1 MNAETLCGKVLGS
14 CTLQQVIGRGSM
26 GAVYLARQSR
36 PNRQVAV
43 KVLLPT
49 APIQSSRHTAF
60 LERFRHETDAAAL
73 LQHPNIMPVHE
84 YGEIDGLAYLVMPY
98 ISGGTLQDELNT
110 QGKLPLTRVVFYLEQ
125 IAAAIDFAHEH
136 GVIHRDIKPANIML
150 TPEKRILLTDFGMVR
165 IVSEQQNS
173 PSDADI
179 PISTHDYMA
188 PEQIAG
194 GPIDTRTDTYSLS
207 IILYQ
212 MVTGTLP
219 YKKRSTIPPTSPCML
234 RPDLPEAAEA
244 VILHAIT
251 LKPAAR
257 FTHARAMAR
266 EFRSQLEKAG
276 VQVDT
281 TYHIAAREAHPSNNQ
296 PRTRSLLDPLW
307 RTDTASVAAITSTGA
322 SGAIENNFSGPST
335 RSTDATASAVQKG
348 KSTGNMAKY
357 GANVDSFID
366 TAGHV
371 NASAPIHTDKQ
382 ATAPSSQQYLPTT
395 TKERNRLSVKDMY
408 NQSKPTHQDY
418 PAQDQPVPTRQPT
431 NNLLLPSH
439 SRQNRKTS
447 LYGWQSE
454 KIPAVPASPADDR
467 MQPAPPATP
476 DFLTH
481 DPFHISAT
489 TPNADT
495 QQMPQDGAP
504 PLLPKRASL
513 NVSSRTRQLGS
524 SSAEEPTQSFNQSQF
539 SPMTQPAGN
548 ITRQLTNT
556 TGMLPAPGSTG
567 MLPAP
572 GSTGALIYPPGEY
585 SGDTGMLRLNQP
597 VKVVKVP
604 VAGQPGQYMTGI
616 LPVQPRTNAL
626 PPLNG
631 QNGAEQNSSRKYSKI
646 ILLAI
651 LALVLIAGSG
661 GFLLLHQH
669 AQQQT
674 TTNTAIAKQIQ
685 SHNATATAVANAQA
699 TAAINNIILEDPL
712 ATNIHGWPVVMN
724 DHGRSYFFKNG
735 AYHIRQD
742 GTFLA
747 YAYMANEVPP
757 TNFAYSLTM
766 QQISGD
772 NTVDF
777 NYYGPILRYNN
788 DNGHVTFY
796 MFKIINNK
804 AQTKYQF
811 LSYDSKNAANPWSNS
826 IWQKNTGKEFRGA
839 KKANTVKIVINKNT
853 FTFYVN
859 GTRLGQAQST
869 LLTTGNVGM
878 GVSHQGNET
887 AFTNLLLTHQ

>member
-14 CTLQQVIGRGSM
+14 CTLQKVIGCGSI

-43 KVLLPT
+43 KVLLPI

-98 ISGGTLQDELNT
+98 ISGGTLQDELRA

-150 TPEKRILLTDFGMVR
+150 TPEKRILLTDFGLVK
-165 IVSEQQNS
+165 IVSDGQKKTS
-173 PSDADI
+173 AADI
-179 PISTHDYMA
+179 PTSTHDYMA
-188 PEQIAG
+188 PEQLAG
-194 GPIDTRTDTYSLS
+194 GPIDTRTDTYSLGV
-207 IILYQ
+207 ILYQ

-219 YKKRSTIPPTSPCML
+219 YKNKSITPPTSPCLL
-234 RPDLPEAAEA
+234 RPDLPEAAAA
-244 VILHAIT
+244 VILHAIAT
-251 LKPAAR
+251 KPVAR
-257 FTHARAMAR
+257 YTYARAMAR

-276 VQVDT
+276 VQVNT
-281 TYHIAAREAHPSNNQ
+281 TYPTLTTHEDHSSNNR

-307 RTDTASVAAITSTGA
+307 RTDTSSVAAIATTGA
-322 SGAIENNFSGPST
+322 SEAIENKMPIASSH
-335 RSTDATASAVQKG
+335 STDATAITTTPSQKE
-348 KSTGNMAKY
+348 KSTGNVARY
-357 GANVDSFID
+357 QANVDSFID

-371 NASAPIHTDKQ
+371 NVSAPIHTDKQ
-382 ATAPSSQQYLPTT
+382 TAPTAPSAQHYSPTNI
-395 TKERNRLSVKDMY
+395 KERNRLSVKDMY
-408 NQSKPTHQDY
+408 NQSRPAHQDHSV
-418 PAQDQPVPTRQPT
+418 QDQPVPAKRPT
-431 NNLLLPSH
+431 NDLLLPSH
-439 SRQNRKTS
+439 LRQNRKTS
-447 LYGWQSE
+447 LHGWQSE
-454 KIPAVPASPADDR
+454 KIPAVPSPAVDDLAL
-467 MQPAPPATP
+467 PTPPTTP
-476 DFLTH
+476 DFPAH
-481 DPFHISAT
+481 DPFHISGV
-489 TPNADT
+489 TPPSDIN
-495 QQMPQDGAP
+495 QLPQDSP
-504 PLLPKRASL
+504 PPPLPKRASL
-513 NVSSRTRQLGS
+513 NIGSRTRQLGPS
-524 SSAEEPTQSFNQSQF
+524 QAEESTQSFNQSQF
-539 SPMTQPAGN
+539 SLLAQPTGST
-548 ITRQLTNT
+548 TRQLTNT

-567 MLPAP
+567 TLM
-572 GSTGALIYPPGEY
+572 YPPGEY

-626 PPLNG
+626 PPLDG
-631 QNGAEQNSSRKYSKI
+631 QGNSYQNTTTKKYSKI
-646 ILLAI
+646 ILLAL
-651 LALVLIAGSG
+651 LALVLIVGSG
-661 GFLLLHQH
+661 GFFLLRQSAQHQ
-669 AQQQT
+669 AALNA
-674 TTNTAIAKQIQ
+674 NTGKQIQ
-685 SHNATATAVANAQA
+685 LHNATATAVANAQA
-699 TAAINNIILEDPL
+699 TAAVNNIILEDPL
-712 ATNIHGWPVVMN
+712 STNIHSWPVVMN

-747 YAYMANEVPP
+747 YAYMANEVLP

-788 DNGHVTFY
+788 NNGHVTFY

-826 IWQKNTGKEFRGA
+826 IWQKNTGKEFHGA
-839 KKANTVKIVINKNT
+839 KKSNTVKIVINKNT

-859 GTRLGQAQST
+859 GTRLGQAHST
-869 LLTTGNVGM
+869 LLTDGNVGM

-887 AFTNLLLTHQ
+887 AFTNLLLTNQ